1 MLREQLAKFNKQQER
16 LAKDAAERLSKD
28 AATRKPA
35 GAAPPVATV
44 SIVTTTKVFASK
56 PAVQQVSAYGAQHQ
70 QQMAKYKFL
79 QESDKYVQ
87 MENVR
92 RLPVGAQMKKVIDLL
107 LLERKAFTT
116 QEIYSTLYVDI
127 DKNKELQENLKANVK
142 AKHELENKE
151 QLLKLIRQIL
161 DGTPIAD
168 IKDAYPGVLNDVQE
182 LKAAGQIWAITNTD
196 NNEEVVYPNDPK
208 LMGFKVEDDLKQ
220 LLRSIELPREFVDVE
235 RELIKAG
242 IKPVSDPARRQM
254 MAAVRKQQPKPK
266 QKQRKMTARMKVTN
280 AHMPELFN
288 DVHFQN
294 AM

>member
-16 LAKDAAERLSKD
+16 LAKDAAERLTKD

-35 GAAPPVATV
+35 GAPPPVATV
-44 SIVTTTKVFASK
+44 SIVTTTKVVTSK

-127 DKNKELQENLKANVK
+127 DKNEELQDNLKSNVK
-142 AKHELENKE
+142 VAFDGTRYSYKASSWPQKILAPLAKHELENKE

-220 LLRSIELPREFVDVE
+220 LLRSIEHPREFVDVE

-266 QKQRKMTARMKVTN
+266 QKQRK
-280 AHMPELFN
+280 
-288 DVHFQN
+288 
-294 AM
+294 

>member
-35 GAAPPVATV
+35 GAVPPVATV
-44 SIVTTTKVFASK
+44 SIVRTTKVVASR

-116 QEIYSTLYVDI
+116 QEIYSALYVDI

-254 MAAVRKQQPKPK
+254 MAAVRMQQPKPK